1 MKHFALG
8 LAVLGLIACN
18 SAPKSG
24 SSSDSDS
31 SESTSSMNN
40 DLYSVLLYEDYTKT
54 ETPENSA
61 LGFNVYNDENDSR
74 CFVLYESSEIE
85 QHWGISGQLIPVD
98 GKTDKFS
105 FAAKDNF
112 NGFPEVYNGTVE
124 FTRLSNGEINVSFSN
139 TDGKGNDFFE
149 YFPKQM
155 NFHKTTDQDRKIAF
169 IKALSNP
176 DGWECADN
184 DAIYVT
190 FNLNNP
196 NKLGSASYST
206 MSRMDIHR
214 FTAIKS
220 MDVANHT
227 VVLESVCG
235 RNGED
240 TKVDME
246 FVLEDYEPTT
256 LHFKAIKNHG
266 DDDPSDCYLYR
277 ADFYLEPVYGG
288 GGDDDDLFSDAEP
301 EEELCFSQ
309 KCVEF
314 ATFDGN
320 AKSIY
325 DDGIKLNCE
334 ESNEGTPNLFFKN
347 SDKLALCYSLSNG
360 QYKFVYSVVLCE
372 DEPHGDA
379 PEVMYYNACVVI
391 SNNDKIIAYHPTLV
405 WYYSEGLWTPEPRLA
420 SFNPVENTLV
430 IGCVSQGI
438 DGQGART
445 YVLDKNNN
453 IKIAYPS
460 IPIPG
465 IEEID

>member
-8 LAVLGLIACN
+8 LALLGLIACN
-18 SAPKSG
+18 NAQKSG
-24 SSSDSDS
+24 PASDSDS
-31 SESTSSMNN
+31 SESSSSMNN
-40 DLYSVLLYEDYTKT
+40 DLYTVLLNEQYTKT

-61 LGFNVYNDENDSR
+61 LGFYVFNDDSNAQ

-85 QHWGISGQLIPVD
+85 QHWGISGKLIPIE
-98 GKTDKFS
+98 GKTNKFS

-139 TDGKGNDFFE
+139 TDGKEEDFFG

-155 NFHKTTDQDRKIAF
+155 NFHKTTDQDRKDAF

-220 MDVANHT
+220 MDFVNHRI
-227 VVLESVCG
+227 VMESVCG
-235 RNGED
+235 RNGDD

-246 FVLEDYEPTT
+246 FELQEYESTA
-256 LHFKAIKNHG
+256 LHFKSIKNHG
-266 DDDPSDCYLYR
+266 EDGPSDCYLYN

-288 GGDDDDLFSDAEP
+288 DGGDDLYEDAEP
-301 EEELCFSQ
+301 EEELCFTN

-314 ATFDGN
+314 STFNGN
-320 AKSIY
+320 AQSIY
-325 DDGIKLNCE
+325 DGGVKLTCE
-334 ESNEGTPNLFFKN
+334 ESNEGTPDLFFKN
-347 SDKLALCYSLSNG
+347 SGKLALCYSLSNG
-360 QYKFVYSVVLCE
+360 QYKFLYSVVLCE

-445 YVLDKNNN
+445 YVLDKNND

-460 IPIPG
+460 IQIPG